1 MSGTSNRKRNF
12 LILLIIIL
20 IVMLIS
26 ATYAYFLLLVSK
38 EDDSTELYTG
48 TFDVQYTQ
56 GNIIYEQ
63 QFYPR
68 STPVSLNDTNNTYI
82 NSFSVTNTGSLD
94 GLFNIKLDVSTNEF
108 LTDDLKYN
116 IYNNDGQIF
125 ISGSVSE
132 SDSYVLAN
140 NILLKAEESSNY
152 TIQIW
157 LEETG
162 KQQNLDA
169 NRRLTAA
176 IEIDGK
182 QYVE

>member
-1 MSGTSNRKRNF
+1 MSRTDNKRRNF

-26 ATYAYFLLLVSK
+26 ATYAYFLLLISK
-38 EDDSTELYTG
+38 EDDSTKLYTG
-48 TFDVQYTQ
+48 TFDVKYEQ

-63 QFYPR
+63 LFYPR
-68 STPVSLNDTNNTYI
+68 TTPLSLNDTDNTYV
-82 NSFSVTNTGSLD
+82 NSFTVTNTGSLD
-94 GLFNIKLDVSTNEF
+94 GIFNIKLDVSSNEF
-108 LTDDLKYN
+108 LTNDLKYN
-116 IYNNDGQIF
+116 IYNGNDQIF
-125 ISGSVSE
+125 ISGSISDD
-132 SDSYVLAN
+132 DSYVLAS
-140 NILLKAEESSNY
+140 NILLKAQESSNY

-169 NRRLTAA
+169 NKRLTAA